1 MKNPLRALFLPLV
14 AFMLLTSSACDNAAD
29 TSKNTLLSTGA
40 KIGKDAMQGS
50 MAEFTKAIKLD
61 PKSAKAYAGRG
72 ALKYAMGDS
81 KGAILDLTKA
91 IELNPKS
98 VSAYSGRGSAKFA
111 TGDTPVRLPTLSVPD
126 GLCFF
131 RRPAVSQV
139 TNPAAIQARSPALN
153 PARAQ
158 ARSQI
163 TDDHVARRW

>member
-81 KGAILDLTKA
+81 KGAILDLTKS

-111 TGDTPVRLPTLSVPD
+111 TGDTPGAIADFISAGRLMLFPTSGSESGNESGSD
-126 GLCFF
+126 AGKE
-131 RRPAVSQV
+131 SG
-139 TNPAAIQARSPALN
+139 NESGKD
-153 PARAQ
+153 
-158 ARSQI
+158 S
-163 TDDHVARRW
+163 DK